1 MAGRDL
7 LKRAEIGFDVVVLLV
22 AGATMLI
29 TGTLL
34 FPVAAGLLPYYENG
48 LYGLLLFIFAL
59 QMITLGRTPFGDA
72 PRSKALLAT
81 GCAIAATGIVTC
93 FIPDIFSRV
102 PRIILSICFGPGSVA
117 LLLQMIFS
125 RDKLPK
131 WKKFGGIFLNLIA
144 GCTTVYIMSAFIGLL
159 IFRQNLLSTPMT
171 AVVALLSGTSLIYL
185 AVTLH
190 RIYTAYPEAVR
201 EPEGDLDLPID
212 RAMILL
218 TGIFM
223 VLLGLLLV
231 PVSLGR
237 LPFSGSAQIGLLM
250 IILALQML
258 STGSSPIGPFP
269 RTWLM
274 IIVGLSFASLGVIS
288 CIIPGLLVSPLTVLI
303 GVLNILGGGL
313 MLKRIFTP
321 MIKGAGRETGPVP
334 AILVRLNLV
343 QVTMNVVSIMFGTSM
358 LVHNLIPGLVIGV
371 ILAANGGLLLYL
383 MRIMYVIDAMKKE
396 AGRSAV

>member
-1 MAGRDL
+1 MEISSVM
-7 LKRAEIGFDVVVLLV
+7 KRAEIEFDVVVLLV
-22 AGATMLI
+22 AALVMLVA
-29 TGTLL
+29 GTLL
-34 FPVAAGLLPYYENG
+34 LPVSKGALPYYENG

-59 QMITLGRTPFGDA
+59 QMVTLGRTPFGDA
-72 PRSKALLAT
+72 PRSRGLMAA
-81 GCAIAATGIVTC
+81 GVIIASLGIITC

-102 PRIILSICFGPGSVA
+102 PRIILSICFGPGGAA

-131 WKKFGGIFLNLIA
+131 WRQYGGIFHHLIA
-144 GCTTVYIMSAFIGLL
+144 GCSAVYVLSALIGLL
-159 IFRQNLLSTPMT
+159 VFRQDLISTPMS
-171 AVVALLSGTSLIYL
+171 AMVALMTGLSLFYL
-185 AVTLH
+185 ATTLQ
-190 RIYTAYPEAVR
+190 RIYRAYPEAVQ
-201 EPEGDLDLPID
+201 EPKGSVDLPIGS
-212 RAMILL
+212 AMILL

-223 VLLGLLLV
+223 VILGVLLV

-237 LPFSGSAQIGLLM
+237 LPFSGSAQLGLLM
-250 IILALQML
+250 VILALQML
-258 STGSSPIGPFP
+258 ATGNSPIGPFP

-274 IIVGLSFASLGVIS
+274 IIIGSLFILLGAVS
-288 CIIPGLLVSPLTVLI
+288 CIIPGVLVPSLTVLI

-321 MIKGAGRETGPVP
+321 IIGGSGRGGGPVP

-358 LVHNLIPGLVIGV
+358 LVHNLIPGLVVGV

-383 MRIMYVIDAMKKE
+383 MRIMSVIDGIQKKME
-396 AGRSAV
+396 R

>member
-1 MAGRDL
+1 MEISSVM
-7 LKRAEIGFDVVVLLV
+7 KRAEIEFDVVVLLV
-22 AGATMLI
+22 AALVMLV

-34 FPVAAGLLPYYENG
+34 LPVSKGALPYYENG

-59 QMITLGRTPFGDA
+59 QMVTLGRTPFGDA
-72 PRSKALLAT
+72 PRSRGLM
-81 GCAIAATGIVTC
+81 AAGVIIVSLGIITC

-102 PRIILSICFGPGSVA
+102 PRIILSICFGPGGAA

-131 WKKFGGIFLNLIA
+131 WRQYGGIFRHLIA
-144 GCTTVYIMSAFIGLL
+144 GCSAVYVLSALIGLL
-159 IFRQNLLSTPMT
+159 VFREDLISTPMT
-171 AVVALLSGTSLIYL
+171 AMVTLLTGLSLFYL
-185 AVTLH
+185 AATLQ
-190 RIYTAYPEAVR
+190 RIYRVYPEAIQ
-201 EPEGDLDLPID
+201 EPKGSVDLPIG

-223 VLLGLLLV
+223 VILGVLLV

-237 LPFSGSAQIGLLM
+237 LPFSGSAQLGLLM
-250 IILALQML
+250 VILALQML
-258 STGSSPIGPFP
+258 ATGNSPIGSFP

-274 IIVGLSFASLGVIS
+274 IIIGLLFVLLGAAS
-288 CIIPGLLVSPLTVLI
+288 CIIPGVLVLPLTVLI
-303 GVLNILGGGL
+303 GVLNILGGAL
-313 MLKRIFTP
+313 MLKRIFNP
-321 MIKGAGRETGPVP
+321 IIRGSGGGGPVP

-358 LVHNLIPGLVIGV
+358 LVHNLIPGGVVGV

-383 MRIMYVIDAMKKE
+383 MRIMSVIDGMQKKME
-396 AGRSAV
+396 LSTA

>member
-72 PRSKALLAT
+72 PRSKVLLAT

-131 WKKFGGIFLNLIA
+131 WRKCGGVFLHLIA
-144 GCTTVYIMSAFIGLL
+144 GCTVVYILSALIGLL
-159 IFRQNLLSTPMT
+159 IFRQNLLSTSIT

-190 RIYTAYPEAVR
+190 RIYSAYPEAVR

-303 GVLNILGGGL
+303 GGLNLLGGGL

-321 MIKGAGRETGPVP
+321 MIKGAGRETGPDP